1 MSLRSIALTLFVIFL
16 GWYWLRAREIKDQ
29 CLHAAAK
36 YCENLS
42 LKLLDESVALNSLK
56 PVRNRSG
63 SFSLKRCYH
72 FDFTSNGE
80 DRYKGEIT
88 LIGRRVEQ
96 IKLEPHRID

>member
-1 MSLRSIALTLFVIFL
+1 MSLRSIVLTLVVIFL

-29 CLHAAAK
+29 CLHAAAR

-42 LKLLDESVALNSLK
+42 LKLLDESVALSSIK
-56 PVRNRSG
+56 FVRNQSG
-63 SFSLKRCYH
+63 SFFLKRRYN

-88 LIGRRVEQ
+88 LIGRKVEQ